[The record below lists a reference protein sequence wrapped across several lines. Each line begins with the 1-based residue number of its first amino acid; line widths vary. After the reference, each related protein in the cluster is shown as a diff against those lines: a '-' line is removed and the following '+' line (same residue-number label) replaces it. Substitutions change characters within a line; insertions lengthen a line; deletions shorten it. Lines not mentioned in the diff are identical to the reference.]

1 MSIHAI
7 VAVVVVGL
15 VAIGAGIFLWVRHLA
30 AHLKT
35 VKDNAMRLKASAQS
49 EVQKVQKAL

>member
-15 VAIGAGIFLWVRHLA
+15 IAVGAGIFLWVRHLA
-30 AHLKT
+30 AHIKS